1 MLMTKDDKNVC
12 FNSNRQKIQ
21 SDLSYNYRNR
31 GYGHDGATDRI
42 YVAIS
47 YKILYL
53 ATYCF
58 FLVISWLDLQI
69 KINLFST

>member
-1 MLMTKDDKNVC
+1 MFMTKDDKIVC

-21 SDLSYNYRNR
+21 SNLSYKNR

-42 YVAIS
+42 YVPIS